1 MHCRSNTMRDMA
13 LSEFEIK
20 KAGKA
25 AEAFLAIKRPPPDI
39 RKQLD
44 IGYRIE
50 NQSIEIFEIRPDW
63 QDESIIRN
71 HSVAKATY
79 VKSQGVWKVFWQRA
93 DLKWH
98 SYEPVAT
105 VKNIG
110 DFFDTVVDDPHGCF
124 WG

>member
-1 MHCRSNTMRDMA
+1 MA

-20 KAGKA
+20 KVEYA
-25 AEAFLAIKRPPPDI
+25 AEAFLSVKRPPPHV
-39 RKQLD
+39 RPQLD

-63 QDESIIRN
+63 QDASVILE
-71 HSVAKATY
+71 HSFAKATY
-79 VKSQGVWKVFWQRA
+79 VKTQQAWKIFWQRA

-98 SYEPVAT
+98 SYDPVAS
-105 VKNIG
+105 VKSIEK
-110 DFFDTVVDDPHGCF
+110 FFDAVVDDPHGCF

>member
-1 MHCRSNTMRDMA
+1 MT

-20 KAGKA
+20 KVKNA
-25 AEAFLAIKRPPPDI
+25 AEAFLAIKRPPPHI

-44 IGYRIE
+44 IGCRID
-50 NQSIEIFEIRPDW
+50 NQSVEIFEIRPDW
-63 QDESIIRN
+63 RDESVILE
-71 HSVAKATY
+71 HSLAKATY
-79 VKSQGVWKVFWQRA
+79 VKTQKVWRIYWQRA

-105 VKNIG
+105 VKTIEE
-110 DFFDTVVDDPHGCF
+110 FFDAVVDDSCGCF

>member
-1 MHCRSNTMRDMA
+1 MHYRSNTISDMT

-20 KAGKA
+20 KVKKA
-25 AEAFLAIKRPPPDI
+25 AESFLAVKRPRPHI

-44 IGYRIE
+44 IGYRIDD
-50 NQSIEIFEIRPDW
+50 QSVEIYEIRPYYL
-63 QDESIIRN
+63 DESQILE
-71 HSVAKATY
+71 HAVAKATY
-79 VKSQGVWKVFWQRA
+79 VKTQKVWKIFWQRA

-105 VKNIG
+105 VKSIEE
-110 DFFDTVVDDPHGCF
+110 FFDAVVADPHGCF

>member
-1 MHCRSNTMRDMA
+1 MA
-13 LSEFEIK
+13 LSEFEIRK
-20 KAGKA
+20 VEKA
-25 AEAFLAIKRPPPDI
+25 AEAFLSTKRPPPDI

-50 NQSIEIFEIRPDW
+50 NQSIEIFEVRPDW
-63 QDESIIRN
+63 RDESVIME

-79 VKSQGVWKVFWQRA
+79 VNTQRIWKIYWLRA

-98 SYEPVAT
+98 SYKPVAS
-105 VKNIG
+105 VKSIEE
-110 DFFDTVVDDPHGCF
+110 FFDAVVDDSYGCF

>member
-1 MHCRSNTMRDMA
+1 MT

-20 KAGKA
+20 KVKNA
-25 AEAFLAIKRPPPDI
+25 AEAFLSVKRPPPHI

-44 IGYRIE
+44 IGYRIDD
-50 NQSIEIFEIRPDW
+50 QSVEIFEVRPDW
-63 QDESIIRN
+63 RDESVILEYPI
-71 HSVAKATY
+71 AKATY
-79 VKSQGVWKVFWQRA
+79 VKTRKAWKIFWQRA

-105 VKNIG
+105 VKSIEE
-110 DFFDTVVDDPHGCF
+110 FFDAVVDDPHGCF

>member
-1 MHCRSNTMRDMA
+1 MA

-20 KAGKA
+20 KVKQA
-25 AEAFLAIKRPPPDI
+25 AEAFLSIKRPPPHL

-44 IGYRIE
+44 IGYRIDS
-50 NQSIEIFEIRPDW
+50 QSVEIFEIRPDW
-63 QDESIIRN
+63 QDESVILE

-79 VKSQGVWKVFWQRA
+79 LKTRKAWNIFWQRA

-98 SYEPVAT
+98 SYEPAAS
-105 VKNIG
+105 VKSI
-110 DFFDTVVDDPHGCF
+110 DEFFDAVVDDPFACF

>member
-1 MHCRSNTMRDMA
+1 MA

-20 KAGKA
+20 KMKNA
-25 AEAFLAIKRPPPDI
+25 AEAFLAVKRPPPHI

-44 IGYRIE
+44 IGYRID

-63 QDESIIRN
+63 RDASVIRE

-79 VKSQGVWKVFWQRA
+79 VKTLKAWKIFWQRA
-93 DLKWH
+93 DLRWH
-98 SYEPVAT
+98 SYEPVAS
-105 VKNIG
+105 VKSIEE
-110 DFFDTVVDDPHGCF
+110 FFDAVVGDPNGCF

>member
-1 MHCRSNTMRDMA
+1 MS

-20 KAGKA
+20 KAEYA
-25 AEAFLAIKRPPPDI
+25 AEAFLAVKRPPPHV

-44 IGYRIE
+44 IGCRIQD
-50 NQSIEIFEIRPDW
+50 QSIEIFEIRPHW
-63 QDESIIRN
+63 QDDSVILE

-79 VKSQGVWKVFWQRA
+79 VKARKFWKIYWQRA

-98 SYEPVAT
+98 SYEPLAS
-105 VKNIG
+105 VKSIEE
-110 DFFDTVVDDPHGCF
+110 FFDAVVDDPHGCF

>member
-1 MHCRSNTMRDMA
+1 MS

-20 KAGKA
+20 KVKNA
-25 AEAFLAIKRPPPDI
+25 AEAFLAVKRPPPNI

-50 NQSIEIFEIRPDW
+50 DQSIEIFEVRPDW
-63 QDESIIRN
+63 RDESVILE

-79 VKSQGVWKVFWQRA
+79 VKTQNAWKIFWQRA

-98 SYEPVAT
+98 SYEPVAS
-105 VKNIG
+105 VKNIEE
-110 DFFDTVVDDPHGCF
+110 FFDAVVNDPHGCF

>member
-1 MHCRSNTMRDMA
+1 MA

-20 KAGKA
+20 KVKNA
-25 AEAFLAIKRPPPDI
+25 AETFLTVKRPPPHI

-44 IGYRIE
+44 IGYRIDD
-50 NQSIEIFEIRPDW
+50 QSIEIFEIRPDW
-63 QDESIIRN
+63 QDESVIRE

-79 VKSQGVWKVFWQRA
+79 VKTQKAWKIFWQRA

-98 SYEPVAT
+98 SYEPVAS
-105 VKNIG
+105 VKSI
-110 DFFDTVVDDPHGCF
+110 DEFFDAVVDDPLGCF

>member
-1 MHCRSNTMRDMA
+1 MA

-20 KAGKA
+20 KVKNA
-25 AEAFLAIKRPPPDI
+25 AEIFLTAKRPPPHI

-44 IGYRIE
+44 IGYRIDD
-50 NQSIEIFEIRPDW
+50 QSIEVFEIRPDW
-63 QDESIIRN
+63 QDETVILE

-79 VKSQGVWKVFWQRA
+79 VKTLKAWKIFWQRA

-98 SYEPVAT
+98 SYEPVAS
-105 VKNIG
+105 VKSIEE
-110 DFFDTVVDDPHGCF
+110 FFDAVVDDSYGCF

>member
-1 MHCRSNTMRDMA
+1 MS
-13 LSEFEIK
+13 LSEFETK
-20 KAGKA
+20 KVKKA
-25 AEAFLAIKRPPPDI
+25 AEAFLTVKRPPPHI

-44 IGYRIE
+44 IGYRID

-63 QDESIIRN
+63 QDESVIRE

-79 VKSQGVWKVFWQRA
+79 VKSQKAWKIFWQRA

-98 SYEPVAT
+98 SYEPVAS
-105 VKNIG
+105 VKSIEK
-110 DFFDTVVDDPHGCF
+110 FFDAVVDDPHGCF

>member
-1 MHCRSNTMRDMA
+1 MP

-20 KAGKA
+20 KVKNA
-25 AEAFLAIKRPPPDI
+25 AEAFLTVKRPPPHI

-50 NQSIEIFEIRPDW
+50 DQSIEIFEIRPDW
-63 QDESIIRN
+63 QNASVILE
-71 HSVAKATY
+71 HSFAKATY
-79 VKSQGVWKVFWQRA
+79 VKTQQAWKIFWQRA

-98 SYEPVAT
+98 SYEPV
-105 VKNIG
+105 VSVESIEEY
-110 DFFDTVVDDPHGCF
+110 FDAVVDDPHGCF

>member
-1 MHCRSNTMRDMA
+1 MA

-20 KAGKA
+20 KVKKA
-25 AEAFLAIKRPPPDI
+25 AEAFLSIKRPPPHI

-44 IGYRIE
+44 IGYRIDS
-50 NQSIEIFEIRPDW
+50 QSVEIFEIRPDW
-63 QDESIIRN
+63 QDESVILE

-79 VKSQGVWKVFWQRA
+79 VKTRKAWNIFWQRA

-98 SYEPVAT
+98 RYEPATSVKSIDEFFVTVA
-105 VKNIG
+105 
-110 DFFDTVVDDPHGCF
+110 DDPFACF